1 MRVSLSGHFVFKLDA
16 GGARMSD
23 DWLARRFAQFSSK
36 KEEEQFAHRAA
47 LDSYDALFDVLMNRV
62 AVDIEKVQRKL
73 RSKWLR
79 ETLRSQN
86 R

>member
-62 AVDIEKVQRKL
+62 AVDIEKFNASYGANGFERLSVHRI
-73 RSKWLR
+73 R
-79 ETLRSQN
+79 
-86 R
+86 

>member
-1 MRVSLSGHFVFKLDA
+1 
-16 GGARMSD
+16 MSD